1 MKKSGSVKLQRKVL
15 ITNIFLFVI
24 PCLLLSMYI
33 VFFINAEGNRKL
45 NQSKIVILN
54 QINSRLENY
63 LLNAVAYAENFSN
76 NFEMNKLISTVDFRD
91 EYEAI
96 QAKRKIQDYMS
107 QNQFFSV
114 SDGYDLEIL
123 GENGYYSS
131 EEEGGQT
138 IVTFPDLDKLKEEY
152 WYSLLVEKNYTY
164 YLPSCESAEFSKTDE
179 QSAFRIVRLMKNFNS
194 GRIIG
199 IMDINV
205 RYETLAELLAQGIDG
220 EKQKVFLTNNNGV
233 ILGSTDSLMQGEKL
247 TEEYGL
253 ARMTEYDH
261 GYFQINQDAVVSQLN
276 FVTNSTTG
284 WKLVMCEESR
294 DFVWIKNTSY
304 IYMILVAVIYVLIAI
319 VMSIYNSRYISRPVK
334 KLKQDMKR
342 VYHGDL
348 SVRSELSNIE
358 EFKELSLQFNL
369 MLGRIEELIEQL
381 KERDKEKRVL
391 ELQAL
396 QAQIN
401 PHFLYNTLASIR
413 FLIEMDMEE
422 KASESL
428 LALGRLLRKTFSD
441 YRELIPVWEEM
452 ENVENYLILMNN
464 RYQGT
469 FQWDIKLEEE
479 AKGCLIPR
487 ISIQPLV
494 ENSISHGFSGKE
506 DMGHI
511 KIEAFL
517 EKEELLILIKDDGVG
532 GDAEKI
538 RNLIQKSSE
547 IRRKEQVSG
556 IGIRNVQE
564 RLCAFFGRQYGMTV
578 KNAEDGGIC
587 VIVRIPVLH
596 ENELGEKRGSTGEEY
611 DENCNR

>member
-1 MKKSGSVKLQRKVL
+1 MKKSGSVKLQRKIL

-24 PCLLLSMYI
+24 PCLLLSLYI
-33 VFFINAEGNRKL
+33 VSFIKTEGNRKL

-54 QINSRLENY
+54 QINNRLENY
-63 LLNAVAYAENFSN
+63 LLDGIAYAENIAN
-76 NFEMNKLISTVDFRD
+76 NFEINKLMSTIEFRD

-107 QNQFFSV
+107 QNKYHSV
-114 SDGYDLEIL
+114 SDGYNLEIL
-123 GENGYYSS
+123 GENGCFSS

-138 IVTFPDLDKLKEEY
+138 IVSFPDLDKLKEED
-152 WYSLLVEKNYTY
+152 WYSLLVDKNYTY
-164 YLPSCESAEFSKTDE
+164 YLPVYESTEFSKTDV
-179 QSAFRIVRLMKNFNS
+179 QSSFRIVRLMKNFNS

-205 RYETLAELLAQGIDG
+205 RYETLAELLAQGIDS
-220 EKQKVFLTNNNGV
+220 EKQKVFLVNNDGV
-233 ILGSTDSLMQGEKL
+233 ILGSTDNLMLGEKL
-247 TEEYGL
+247 TEEQGL
-253 ARMTEYDH
+253 SQITEYDH
-261 GYFQINQDAVVSQLN
+261 GYFQVNQNAAVTQLN

-284 WKLVMCEESR
+284 WKLVMCEGSQN
-294 DFVWIKNTSY
+294 FVWTQNTSS
-304 IYMILVAVIYVLIAI
+304 IYMILVAAIYALIAM
-319 VMSIYNSRYISRPVK
+319 VMSIYNSTYISRPVK
-334 KLKQDMKR
+334 KLKQDMER
-342 VYHGDL
+342 VYQGDL

-358 EFKELSLQFNL
+358 EFEGLSLQFNL

-428 LALGRLLRKTFSD
+428 LALGKLMRKTFSD

-452 ENVENYLILMNN
+452 ENVENYLVLMNN

-469 FQWDIKLEEE
+469 FKWNIMLEEE
-479 AKGCLIPR
+479 AKECLIPR

-511 KIEAFL
+511 NIEAFI

-538 RNLIQKSSE
+538 RNLIQESSE
-547 IRRKEQVSG
+547 IRSKEQVSG
-556 IGIRNVQE
+556 IGVRNVQE
-564 RLCAFFGRQYGMTV
+564 RLCAFFGRKYGMTA

-587 VIVRIPVLH
+587 VTVHIPVLH
-596 ENELGEKRGSTGEEY
+596 ENELGIKRGSTGEGY

>member
-1 MKKSGSVKLQRKVL
+1 MKKSGSVKLQRKIL

-24 PCLLLSMYI
+24 PCLLLSLYI

-76 NFEMNKLISTVDFRD
+76 NFEMNKLISIVDFRD

-107 QNQFFSV
+107 QNQYFSV
-114 SDGYDLEIL
+114 SDGYNLEIL
-123 GENGYYSS
+123 GGNGCYSS

-152 WYSLLVEKNYTY
+152 WYSLLLEKNYTY
-164 YLPSCESAEFSKTDE
+164 YLPSYESAEFSKTDE

-220 EKQKVFLTNNNGV
+220 EKQKVFLTNNDGV
-233 ILGSTDSLMQGEKL
+233 ILGSTDSLMLGEKL
-247 TEEYGL
+247 TEEHSL
-253 ARMTEYDH
+253 SKMTEYDH
-261 GYFQINQDAVVSQLN
+261 GYFQINQDDVVSQLN
-276 FVTNSTTG
+276 FVTNTSTG
-284 WKLVMCEESR
+284 WKLVMCEDR
-294 DFVWIKNTSY
+294 QDFVWIKNTSY
-304 IYMILVAVIYVLIAI
+304 IYMIFVAVIYVMIAI

-334 KLKQDMKR
+334 KLKQDMKM
-342 VYHGDL
+342 VYQGDL

-358 EFKELSLQFNL
+358 ELKELSLQFNL
-369 MLGRIEELIEQL
+369 MLSRIEELIEQL

-428 LALGRLLRKTFSD
+428 LALGRLMRKTFSD

-469 FQWDIKLEEE
+469 FQWDIKLAEE
-479 AKGCLIPR
+479 AKECLIPR

-511 KIEAFL
+511 EIEAFL

-538 RNLIQKSSE
+538 CNLIQKSSE

-564 RLCAFFGRQYGMTV
+564 RLCAFFGRKYGMTV

-596 ENELGEKRGSTGEEY
+596 ENELDERRGSTGEEY
-611 DENCNR
+611 DKDCNR